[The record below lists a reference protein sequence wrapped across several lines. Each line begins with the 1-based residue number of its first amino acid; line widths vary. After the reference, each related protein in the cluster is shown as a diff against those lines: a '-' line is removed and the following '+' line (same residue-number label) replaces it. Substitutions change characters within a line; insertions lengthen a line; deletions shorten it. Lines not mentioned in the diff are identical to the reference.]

1 MDKKGNPASNPS
13 TEADITELNSLEIE
27 RIDPVPERRR
37 RISPARITH
46 DVLKRF
52 VRRDAEPGLE
62 TTAERWH
69 ELNEVVHKMLMAGL
83 TISTVLIV
91 AGLILSGISRQP
103 VPTSASGFRQAL
115 QDLKSGSPA
124 GLLNMGILILIATP
138 IIRVFGSLAEF
149 IYRRDWRYAAI
160 TALVLLVLAVS
171 LAIGKG

>member
-1 MDKKGNPASNPS
+1 MDKNGNPASNPS
-13 TEADITELNSLEIE
+13 TEADITELNSHVIE
-27 RIDPVPERRR
+27 EIDPVPEGRR
-37 RISPARITH
+37 RISPARIAQ

-52 VRRDAEPGLE
+52 IRRNAAPELE

-69 ELNEVVHKMLMAGL
+69 ELNDVVHKMLLTGL

-103 VPTSASGFRQAL
+103 VPTSTSEFRQVL
-115 QDLKSGSPA
+115 QELKSGSPA

-160 TALVLLVLAVS
+160 TTLVLLVLAVS